1 MAKFYNI
8 ANLIDKKYNNNNYL
22 SIDDSDVD
30 NNLSNYLIEHKEINT
45 GDILFIG
52 STYETRQC
60 YGFVIVDKRNGIRWI
75 NSEQGIDLPFEE
87 SEFKNYLS
95 KNKIKY
101 KELFNSLPK
110 YFSELS
116 GYNYEKEEVAED
128 YLKNGLW

>member
-8 ANLIDKKYNNNNYL
+8 ANLIDTNYENNNFL

-30 NNLSNYLIEHKEINT
+30 NNLLNYLNDHDEINT

-52 STYETRQC
+52 STYETRQN
-60 YGFVIVDKRNGIRWI
+60 YGFVIVDKRSGIKWI

-128 YLKNGLW
+128 YLKNGIW

>member
-8 ANLIDKKYNNNNYL
+8 ANLIDKNYNNNNYL

-128 YLKNGLW
+128 YLKNGIW

>member
-8 ANLIDKKYNNNNYL
+8 ANLIDKNYNNNNYL

-87 SEFKNYLS
+87 SEFKN
-95 KNKIKY
+95 
-101 KELFNSLPK
+101 
-110 YFSELS
+110 
-116 GYNYEKEEVAED
+116 
-128 YLKNGLW
+128 

>member
-8 ANLIDKKYNNNNYL
+8 ANSIDTNYENNNFL
-22 SIDDSDVD
+22 SIDDSYVD
-30 NNLSNYLIEHKEINT
+30 NNIFNYLNEHSEVNT

-52 STYETRQC
+52 STYETRQH
-60 YGFVIVDKRNGIRWI
+60 YGFVIVDKRNGIKWI
-75 NSEQGIDLPFEE
+75 NSEQGIDLPFEK

-128 YLKNGLW
+128 YFKNGLW

>member
-8 ANLIDKKYNNNNYL
+8 ANLIDTNYENNNFL

-30 NNLSNYLIEHKEINT
+30 NNLLNYLNDHDEINT

-52 STYETRQC
+52 STYETRQN
-60 YGFVIVDKRNGIRWI
+60 YGFVIVDKRSGIKWI

-87 SEFKNYLS
+87 SEFKDYLS
-95 KNKIKY
+95 KNQIKY

-116 GYNYEKEEVAED
+116 GYHYEKEEVAED
-128 YLKNGLW
+128 YLKNGIW

>member
-8 ANLIDKKYNNNNYL
+8 ANLIDTNYENNNFL

-30 NNLSNYLIEHKEINT
+30 NNLLNYLNDHDEINT

-52 STYETRQC
+52 STYETRQN
-60 YGFVIVDKRNGIRWI
+60 YGFVIVDKRSGIKWI

-95 KNKIKY
+95 KNQIKY

-116 GYNYEKEEVAED
+116 GYHYEKEEVAED
-128 YLKNGLW
+128 YLKNGIW